1 MDLCGN
7 DIDNSVF
14 KSVDIVLATTCVK
27 RLLLN
32 NRKQSLLN
40 DFTIKIVS
48 IITCSVTTQRRT
60 QQTKCSSN

>member
-32 NRKQSLLN
+32 SRKQSLLN

-60 QQTKCSSN
+60 QQAKCSSN